1 MNAAFGQ
8 CYSRLLNAIPRK
20 GIAVTLMLITTGILV
35 ISPQGIS
42 AEVTIDH
49 HPMTY
54 VMLLNPECDWDFR
67 DRFDEHMHVNNTQYE
82 KYLDNYQV
90 ICLGGVKD
98 LKDVDSYVVPNLRH
112 ILPYDRFVFVY
123 PDSMLGQFHDYIEGK
138 YGSQYRYLALGNTDV
153 PNGIAYVS
161 EVPAN
166 VKHEM
171 AHLATCGTWH
181 NDKGEDI
188 GRLVKHPE
196 ADLLPW
202 CPH

>member
-1 MNAAFGQ
+1 M
-8 CYSRLLNAIPRK
+8 
-20 GIAVTLMLITTGILV
+20 LMTTGTLV
-35 ISPQGIS
+35 IAPQGIR
-42 AEVTIDH
+42 AEDQISH

-54 VMLLNPECDWDFR
+54 VMLLNPECDWEFR
-67 DRFDEHMHVNNTQYE
+67 DRFDENMHINNTEYE
-82 KYLDNYQV
+82 KYLDYYQV
-90 ICLGGVKD
+90 VCLGGVKN
-98 LKDVDSYVVPNLRH
+98 LSDVESYVVPNLRY
-112 ILPYDRFVFVY
+112 IFPDDRFVFVY
-123 PDSMLGQFHDYIEGK
+123 PDSMLEQFHDYIEGK

-161 EVPAN
+161 DVPAN

-171 AHLATCGTWH
+171 AHLATCATWH

>member
-1 MNAAFGQ
+1 LIAAFGQ
-8 CYSRLLNAIPRK
+8 CYSRFLNLIAREGIVV
-20 GIAVTLMLITTGILV
+20 IAVLLTIGTLV
-35 ISPQGIS
+35 ITPQAIS
-42 AEVTIDH
+42 AQLTIDH

-54 VMLLNPECDWDFR
+54 VMLLNPECDWEFR
-67 DRFDEHMHVNNTQYE
+67 DRFDEHMRVNNTQYE
-82 KYLDNYQV
+82 KYLDSYQV
-90 ICLGGVKD
+90 ICLGGVKN
-98 LKDVDSYVVPNLRH
+98 LEDVDSYVVPNLRY

-123 PDSMLGQFHDYIEGK
+123 PDSMLEQFHDYIEGK

-166 VKHEM
+166 VKHEI
-171 AHLATCGTWH
+171 AHLDTCGTWH